1 MSRRSLVFPQ
11 ADTPPLVSSDPD
23 QEKRNAIWNS
33 LIRMDFNDRVQL
45 YNEMNFYNPNR
56 TNGPPMDA
64 EQAHELAIFNEVMHQ
79 NFPEEAIRTYSIS
92 DDDSEFMP
100 KSRSRSSRSSR
111 SSSAASASSG
121 AAAEAKAAAGVFGVI
136 PPVQMVNPPPVPI
149 PPDFLT
155 SLQTLASNNQRN
167 TEKYITE
174 MDKKSAEAVKNNKSG
189 NFPRCPPWWIET
201 WTRFTP
207 EQKALY
213 ENLPAAFKDYGSRS
227 WNNWS
232 ELPPPPHPHPPSS
245 PFGVRAS
252 GRPRRAATTTTSTS
266 PTKELPGGGKPKSR
280 SRTIMKPRK
289 YLKPRKHLKSKKH
302 LKSRK

>member
-33 LIRMDFNDRVQL
+33 LIRMDFDDRVQL

-155 SLQTLASNNQRN
+155 SLQTLASNNEKN
-167 TEKYITE
+167 TKQYKEE

-245 PFGVRAS
+245 PFGVRPS
-252 GRPRRAATTTTSTS
+252 GRARRAAA
-266 PTKELPGGGKPKSR
+266 LPEGALPEGGKAKSR
-280 SRTIMKPRK
+280 SRTVMKPRK